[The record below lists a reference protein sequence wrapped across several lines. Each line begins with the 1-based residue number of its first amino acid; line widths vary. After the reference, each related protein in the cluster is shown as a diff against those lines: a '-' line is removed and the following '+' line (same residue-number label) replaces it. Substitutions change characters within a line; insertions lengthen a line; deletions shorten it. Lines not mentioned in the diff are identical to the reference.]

1 MIPFCH
7 MYRFLLLALIF
18 LSSINLFSQQ
28 CYPSV
33 KKTKRTLK
41 KIEKLIQNNQYDKA
55 LYELKNRDSSA
66 VFKMLKAEIF
76 FNLGDYY
83 RAEIESINCIA
94 LCPDLFPRAYFFLG
108 YLSYKRGDYLDAL
121 KYLDRP
127 LMQNLKNPYFDSSI
141 SILKEVIILADII
154 SNPVDFKPKIINGVS
169 TKNDEYLAVISPDQ
183 KYIFFTRRLQKRDFD
198 SFVSKTVEEFMIAE
212 KNNKGFNIARKL
224 GFPFNIEENEG
235 GASITADNN
244 FLCYTKCER
253 NIRGYNN
260 CDIYYVFKVDS
271 NWSKIQSFK
280 NSISMPDSWESQPCV
295 SADGSSIIFSSD
307 RKGGYGGTDLYE
319 IKKINN
325 KWSDPVNLG
334 PIINSSK
341 SEKSPFLH
349 IDGKTLFFSS
359 NNFPSLGGFDIFYSK
374 RDSLDRW
381 TMPKN
386 IGFPINS
393 KSDETSLFVT
403 TDGETAYFSSNN
415 LEGLGGWDIYS
426 FKLYNEAKPERVI
439 FLSGYLTDENQN
451 FVDSVDIEIKN
462 MRTNEIEIISVENGS
477 YSYYK
482 NLNLSEDLLITI
494 KKDGYSFHSSYI
506 SSDDTLFSSPTE
518 LDIKLDSLES
528 NKSFTIEN
536 IYFDNNSYQIKPL
549 SEQVLVEFSKY
560 LLINNSLKIEI
571 SGFTDDVGGEM
582 QNQLLSEKRA
592 KSVCDFLILNGIL
605 SDRVSFKGY
614 GEQKPAASNL
624 NEDGRKKNRR
634 IEFKV
639 INR

>member
-1 MIPFCH
+1 
-7 MYRFLLLALIF
+7 
-18 LSSINLFSQQ
+18 
-28 CYPSV
+28 
-33 KKTKRTLK
+33 
-41 KIEKLIQNNQYDKA
+41 
-55 LYELKNRDSSA
+55 
-66 VFKMLKAEIF
+66 
-76 FNLGDYY
+76 
-83 RAEIESINCIA
+83 
-94 LCPDLFPRAYFFLG
+94 
-108 YLSYKRGDYLDAL
+108 
-121 KYLDRP
+121 
-127 LMQNLKNPYFDSSI
+127 
-141 SILKEVIILADII
+141 
-154 SNPVDFKPKIINGVS
+154 
-169 TKNDEYLAVISPDQ
+169 
-183 KYIFFTRRLQKRDFD
+183 
-198 SFVSKTVEEFMIAE
+198 
-212 KNNKGFNIARKL
+212 
-224 GFPFNIEENEG
+224 
-235 GASITADNN
+235 
-244 FLCYTKCER
+244 
-253 NIRGYNN
+253 
-260 CDIYYVFKVDS
+260 
-271 NWSKIQSFK
+271 
-280 NSISMPDSWESQPCV
+280 MPDSWESQPCV

-439 FLSGYLTDENQN
+439 FLSGYLTDEHQN

-477 YSYYK
+477 YLYYK

-506 SSDDTLFSSPTE
+506 SSDDTLFSSPVE

-592 KSVCDFLILNGIL
+592 KSVCDFLILNGIS
-605 SDRVSFKGY
+605 SDRVSYKGY

>member
-1 MIPFCH
+1 MISFYH
-7 MYRFLLLALIF
+7 MYRFLLLIF
-18 LSSINLFSQQ
+18 FFLFSINLFSQQ
-28 CYPSV
+28 CYPST
-33 KKTKRTLK
+33 KKANRLEK
-41 KIEKLIQNNQYDKA
+41 KIEKLIQNNQYNKA
-55 LYELKNRDSSA
+55 LYELKKRDSSA

-94 LCPDLFPRAYFFLG
+94 LCPDQFPRAYFFLG

-127 LMQNLKNPYFDSSI
+127 IMQELTNPYFDNSI
-141 SILKEVIILADII
+141 SILKEVIILANIL
-154 SNPVDFKPKIINGVS
+154 SNPVDFEPKIIKGVS

-183 KYIFFTRRLQKRDFD
+183 KYIFFTRRLQKRDFE
-198 SFVSKTVEEFMIAE
+198 SFISKTVEEFMIAE
-212 KNNKGFNIARKL
+212 KNNKGFDIARKL
-224 GFPFNIEENEG
+224 GFPFNIEDNEG
-235 GASITADNN
+235 GASITADNK

-253 NIRGYNN
+253 NIKGYNN
-260 CDIYYVFKVDS
+260 CDIYYVFKMDS
-271 NWSKIQSFK
+271 TWSKIHSFK
-280 NSISMPDSWESQPCV
+280 NTISMPESWESQPCV

-319 IKKINN
+319 IRKINN
-325 KWSDPVNLG
+325 NWSDPVNLG
-334 PIINSSK
+334 PVINSSK

-359 NNFPSLGGFDIFYSK
+359 NNFPNLGGFDIFYSK
-374 RDSLDRW
+374 RDSSGEW
-381 TMPKN
+381 TIPKN

-403 TDGETAYFSSNN
+403 TDGEYAYFSSNN
-415 LEGLGGWDIYS
+415 LEGLGGWDVYS
-426 FKLYNEAKPERVI
+426 FKLYDEAKPERVL
-439 FLSGYLTDENQN
+439 FLSGCLTDENQN
-451 FVDSVDIEIKN
+451 SIDSVDIEIRN
-462 MRTNEIEIISVENGS
+462 IHTNETEIISVENGS
-477 YSYYK
+477 YTYYK
-482 NLNLSEDLLITI
+482 NLDLSEDLLITV

-506 SSDDTLFSSPTE
+506 FSNDTLFSSPTE
-518 LDIKLDSLES
+518 LDFKLDSLES
-528 NKSFTIEN
+528 NKSFSIEN

-560 LLINNSLKIEI
+560 LLINSSLKIEI
-571 SGFTDDVGGEM
+571 SGFTDGVGGDM

-592 KSVCDFLILNGIL
+592 KSVCDFLILNGISSNRL
-605 SDRVSFKGY
+605 SYRGY